1 MKNLLQS
8 LLPALALLGA
18 ILSCSKNAS
27 IPALPGESGAV
38 TQDITRTGTLFVQVE
53 NGTKASVAP
62 EAEKAVHSLQVFVFN
77 AATGKRETDKFVEAS
92 SLQITAPLGEKH
104 IWAVVNHERFLD
116 MPTEEKLRETVSDLS
131 DNYAGNALS
140 LVMAGSKTV
149 NVEQKDM
156 PLEVNVT
163 RLTSRISL
171 KNVTVK
177 LDDTYLK
184 GCTFTI
190 KDIYLKNVAGDTNF
204 SLEKTGTEWNIKD
217 PTVWYNKMKLEDAPE
232 VNPLILDRNLS
243 IACPEGQAK
252 LIDKVWYTYPNPSQG
267 DSNSASWSA
276 RKTRLVIHA
285 EIVGYGGSGA
295 IQSYYTFTLPVLK
308 RNFSYE
314 ISNITFTMLGK
325 DNDNDDSVTDTGVAA
340 ITLKV
345 AEWDSGTAMTYNM

>member
-1 MKNLLQS
+1 MKNLYHS
-8 LLPALALLGA
+8 LLPALALLTA
-18 ILSCSKNAS
+18 ILSCSKNA
-27 IPALPGESGAV
+27 PDTPQSGASGTV
-38 TQDITRTGTLFVQVE
+38 TQDITRTGTLFVKVE
-53 NGTKASVAP
+53 NNTKASVAP

-77 AATGKRETDKFVEAS
+77 AASGKRETDKFVQAS

-104 IWAVVNHERFLD
+104 VWAIVNHERFMD
-116 MPTEEKLRETVSDLS
+116 MPTEEKLKETVSDLS
-131 DNYAGNALS
+131 DNYAGNAVS

-171 KNVTVK
+171 KNVTVN

-190 KDIYLKNVAGDTNF
+190 KDIYLKNVAGNTNF
-204 SLEKTGTEWNIKD
+204 SLDKNGTEWSIMD
-217 PTVWYNKMKLEDAPE
+217 PTVWYNQMKQEDTPS

-243 IACPEGQAK
+243 INCPEGQAK
-252 LIDKVWYTYPNPSQG
+252 TIDKVWYTYPNPSQG
-267 DSNSASWSA
+267 DSNSSSWSA

-285 EIVGYGGSGA
+285 EVVGYGSNA

-345 AEWDSGTAMTYNM
+345 AEWDNGTAMTYNM